1 MTPTLQSWYVPV
13 ARQKQKGKIHDHPL
27 DTARAAAW
35 IRYRRT
41 LSALARLD
49 DHMLRDIGI
58 SRSGIEH
65 AAKISVR

>member
-1 MTPTLQSWYVPV
+1 MLDKNKKEKSMIILSTL
-13 ARQKQKGKIHDHPL
+13 
-27 DTARAAAW
+27 RALPAW

-65 AAKISVR
+65 AAKIAVR

>member
-1 MTPTLQSWYVPV
+1 MIILSTL
-13 ARQKQKGKIHDHPL
+13 
-27 DTARAAAW
+27 RALPAW